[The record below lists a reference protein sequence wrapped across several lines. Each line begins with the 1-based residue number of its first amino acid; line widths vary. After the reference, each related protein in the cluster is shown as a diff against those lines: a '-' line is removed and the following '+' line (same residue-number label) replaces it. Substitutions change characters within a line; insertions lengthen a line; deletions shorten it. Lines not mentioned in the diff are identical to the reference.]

1 MKKKVFSLVLCL
13 VMCASVL
20 AGCNLFS
27 RDLETYYNTVV
38 AQINYQ
44 YSIGAENYSYTEDI
58 TKRDLINAYNSYGYN
73 YTQNGYTQEQAVEMT
88 LDTLINRSLMITEVE
103 RYYEKAGE
111 ELLND
116 AEKTYL
122 WEETYEAIYDNFR
135 SYYNDILGIEEGD
148 SSSSD
153 DSNGTVYEAYEKQ
166 AVLYTMADG
175 TLGVKKVDVVT
186 NVRDSKHVLKNSDGI
201 AYDVEYQDANG
212 DYIFKDLIYENI
224 LAYTRNTASG
234 SGSTNFRS
242 ALNEYMNVVRE
253 NYSYI
258 DLEDQETCFMFE
270 LDRIYNILK
279 DNYMVEKYE
288 QIYNRL
294 ATSGSTVTNVSVA
307 DIVNY
312 YENEVI
318 ADYEQYISDSET
330 FQTDILSQSTTSYYI
345 NSSDASYFNVAV
357 IKINLEDGALDTLD
371 AKLESGSIDVNEYYD
386 ELLKL
391 YQTANVEIKDST
403 TGEATGRTIGAE
415 NLLTQIKSSLSQ
427 TRNYLDYNTIM
438 ANESEVNR
446 ILDECGVDLDVSGVL
461 TEEEQDLVNE
471 TVRNYV
477 NSYNDEIAHEK
488 AQAFLNYYYYYN
500 DDTTY
505 LNQDKLSVFG
515 VSHSAEVL
523 YNDTYASANFSE
535 EGREDYEMYN
545 EFEEAIKALY
555 NDGNAKVGDISNVV
569 RGSDGVYI
577 LFYAG
582 EVTNLFSGIDS
593 NFSLTQRDV
602 MKLANTTVNVFTD
615 KTIFD
620 QIYETLYVDSAY
632 GDYEESSITRLKNS
646 LTTGNDNGIVKMP
659 DKYDDLF

>member
-103 RYYEKAGE
+103 RYYKDAGE

-122 WEETYEAIYDNFR
+122 WEETNEAIYDNFR
-135 SYYNDILGIEEGD
+135 SYYNDILGIEDGD

-153 DSNGTVYEAYEKQ
+153 DSTGTVYSLYEKQ
-166 AVLYTMADG
+166 AVLYTKADG
-175 TLGVKKVDVVT
+175 TLGVKKVDIVT
-186 NVRDSKHVLKNSDGI
+186 NVRDSKHVLKNNDGI
-201 AYDVEYQDANG
+201 AYDVEYQGANG

-224 LAYTRNTASG
+224 LAYTRNTAGG

-253 NYSYI
+253 NYSYL

-294 ATSGSTVTNVSVA
+294 ATSGSTVTNVKVSDV
-307 DIVNY
+307 VNY
-312 YENEVI
+312 FENEVI
-318 ADYEQYISDSET
+318 GDYEQYVSDSET

-357 IKINLEDGALDTLD
+357 IKINLEDGALDALD

-391 YQTANVEIKDST
+391 YKTASVEIKDSL
-403 TGEATGRTIGAE
+403 TGETTGRTIGAE
-415 NLLTQIKSSLSQ
+415 NLLTQIKSALSQ

-438 ANESEVNR
+438 ANESEVKR
-446 ILDECGVDLDVSGVL
+446 ILEERGVNLDVSGVL

-471 TVRNYV
+471 TIRNYV
-477 NSYNDEIAHEK
+477 DSYNDEIAHEK

-515 VSHSAEVL
+515 VSHSGEVL
-523 YNDTYASANFSE
+523 YNDTYTSANFSE
-535 EGREDYEMYN
+535 EGSENYEMYN

-555 NDGNAKVGDISNVV
+555 NDGNAKVGDVSNVV

-582 EVTNLFSGIDS
+582 EVTNLFSGIDT

>member
-20 AGCNLFS
+20 AGCNLFG

-73 YTQNGYTQEQAVEMT
+73 YTQNGYSQEEAVEMT

-103 RYYEKAGE
+103 RYYKEAGE

-135 SYYNDILGIEEGD
+135 SYYNDILGIEDDTASD
-148 SSSSD
+148 SEETS
-153 DSNGTVYEAYEKQ
+153 GTVYEAYDKQ
-166 AVLYTMADG
+166 ATLYTKADG
-175 TLGVKKVDVVT
+175 TLGIKKVDIVT
-186 NVRDSKHVLKNSDGI
+186 NIRDSKHVLKNEAGVV
-201 AYDVEYQDANG
+201 YDVEYQDDEGN
-212 DYIFKDLIYENI
+212 YIFKDLIYENI
-224 LAYTRNTASG
+224 LAYTRNTAG
-234 SGSTNFRS
+234 NTGSTNFRS
-242 ALNEYMNVVRE
+242 ALNEYMSAVRE
-253 NYSYI
+253 NYSYL
-258 DLEDQETCFMFE
+258 DLDDEKTCFIFE

-294 ATSGSTVTNVSVA
+294 ASSGSTVTNVKVA
-307 DIVNY
+307 DVVKY
-312 YENEVI
+312 YENNVVS
-318 ADYEQYISDSET
+318 DYEKYKSDSST
-330 FQTDILSQSTTSYYI
+330 FQTDILSQSTSPNYI
-345 NSSDASYFNVAV
+345 NSSEAKYFNVAV
-357 IKINLEDGALDTLD
+357 IKFAFEDGAKEALDT
-371 AKLESGSIDVNEYYD
+371 KLTNGMDINEYYN

-391 YQTANVEIKDST
+391 YSSANVEIKDAS
-403 TGEATGRTIGAE
+403 TGEATGKTIGAE
-415 NLLTQIKSSLSQ
+415 NLLSQIKNALSSA
-427 TRNYLDYNTIM
+427 RDYLDYNKVINDTEKV
-438 ANESEVNR
+438 NE
-446 ILDECGVDLDVSGVL
+446 ILAMSGVSQSAS
-461 TEEEQDLVNE
+461 EEIKEE
-471 TVRNYV
+471 TVRNYIDRY
-477 NSYNDEIAHEK
+477 NSEIAHEK

-515 VSHSAEVL
+515 ISNSGEVL
-523 YNDTYASANFSE
+523 YNETYSSANVSDE
-535 EGREDYEMYN
+535 SMESYDMYN
-545 EFEEAIKALY
+545 EFQDAIKALY
-555 NDGNAKVGDISNVV
+555 NNGNAKVGDVSNVV

-582 EVTNLFSGIDS
+582 EVNNLFSGITED
-593 NFSLTQRDV
+593 FSLTQNDIL
-602 MKLANTTVNVFTD
+602 KLANTTLNVFSD

-620 QIYETLYVDSAY
+620 QIYESLYVDSAY
-632 GDYEESSITRLKNS
+632 GDYEESSINRLKNS
-646 LTTGNDNGIVKMP
+646 LTTGNDGGIVKRV
-659 DKYDDLF
+659 DKYKDLF

>member
-103 RYYEKAGE
+103 RYYKDAGE

-122 WEETYEAIYDNFR
+122 WEETNEAIYDNFR
-135 SYYNDILGIEEGD
+135 SYYNEILGIEEGN

-153 DSNGTVYEAYEKQ
+153 DSTGTVYSLYEKQ
-166 AVLYTMADG
+166 AVLYTKADG
-175 TLGVKKVDVVT
+175 TLGVKKVDIVT
-186 NVRDSKHVLKNSDGI
+186 NIRDSKHVLKNNDGI

-224 LAYTRNTASG
+224 LAYTRNTAGG

-253 NYSYI
+253 NYSYL
-258 DLEDQETCFMFE
+258 DLEDQEACFMFE

-294 ATSGSTVTNVSVA
+294 ATSGSTVTNVKVSDV
-307 DIVNY
+307 VNY

-318 ADYEQYISDSET
+318 GDYEQYTSDSET

-357 IKINLEDGALDTLD
+357 IKINLEDGTLDALD

-391 YQTANVEIKDST
+391 YKTASVEIKDSL

-438 ANESEVNR
+438 ANESEVKR
-446 ILDECGVDLDVSGVL
+446 ILEERGVNLDVSGVL

-477 NSYNDEIAHEK
+477 DSYSDEIAHEK
-488 AQAFLNYYYYYN
+488 AEAFLNYYYYYN

-515 VSHSAEVL
+515 VSNSGEVL
-523 YNDTYASANFSE
+523 YNETYASANFSE

-555 NDGNAKVGDISNVV
+555 NDGNAKVGDVSNVV

-602 MKLANTTVNVFTD
+602 MKLANTTINVFTD

>member
-122 WEETYEAIYDNFR
+122 WEETNEAIYDNFR

-166 AVLYTMADG
+166 AVLYTKADG

-523 YNDTYASANFSE
+523 YNDIYASANFSE
-535 EGREDYEMYN
+535 EGRENYEMYN

>member
-103 RYYEKAGE
+103 RYYKDAGE

-122 WEETYEAIYDNFR
+122 WEETNEAIYDNFR
-135 SYYNDILGIEEGD
+135 SYYNEILGIEEGN

-153 DSNGTVYEAYEKQ
+153 DSTGTVYSLYEKQ
-166 AVLYTMADG
+166 AVLYTKADG
-175 TLGVKKVDVVT
+175 TLGVKKVDIVT
-186 NVRDSKHVLKNSDGI
+186 NIRDSKHVLKNNDGI

-224 LAYTRNTASG
+224 LAYTRNTAGG

-253 NYSYI
+253 NYSYL
-258 DLEDQETCFMFE
+258 DLEDQEACFMFE

-294 ATSGSTVTNVSVA
+294 ATSGSTVTNVKVSDV
-307 DIVNY
+307 VNY

-318 ADYEQYISDSET
+318 GDYEQYTSDSET

-357 IKINLEDGALDTLD
+357 IKINLEDGTLDALD

-391 YQTANVEIKDST
+391 YKTASVEIKDSL

-438 ANESEVNR
+438 ANESEVKR
-446 ILDECGVDLDVSGVL
+446 ILEERGVNLDVSGVL

-477 NSYNDEIAHEK
+477 DSYSDEIAHEK
-488 AQAFLNYYYYYN
+488 AEAFLNYYYYYN

-515 VSHSAEVL
+515 VSNSGKVL
-523 YNDTYASANFSE
+523 YNETYASANFSE

-555 NDGNAKVGDISNVV
+555 NDGNAKVGDVSNVV

-602 MKLANTTVNVFTD
+602 MKLANTTINVFTD